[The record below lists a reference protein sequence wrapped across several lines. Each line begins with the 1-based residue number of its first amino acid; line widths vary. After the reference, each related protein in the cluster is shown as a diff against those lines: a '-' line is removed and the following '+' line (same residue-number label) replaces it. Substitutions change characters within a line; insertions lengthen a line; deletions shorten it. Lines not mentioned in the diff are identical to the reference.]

1 MHWRSPPATRSHFQ
15 NRRKMHHPPSV
26 VVITWAKRWVTRF
39 VTTAGPNIPLR
50 IFAHLAFSYMLH
62 LFLPYDGCFHIFFW
76 VLTIFE
82 NYFEFSKNQN
92 IDSFNHVKFNF
103 YFLNSNKTG
112 RSPRTRSIFNLWKHP
127 GRTESTAR
135 PRTNRSTARTLLTTL
150 PSMPRQSFHLRRRTF
165 FTKKFKFMA
174 HLSFLF

>member
-1 MHWRSPPATRSHFQ
+1 MVAKNALAKSPRNALTLPKSPKNASPTKRGRDHLSQALSDAVRHNSGSKYSASYFRASCFQLHAT
-15 NRRKMHHPPSV
+15 
-26 VVITWAKRWVTRF
+26 F
-39 VTTAGPNIPLR
+39 V
-50 IFAHLAFSYMLH
+50 FAIWWLFSQF
-62 LFLPYDGCFHIFFW
+62 LFLTK
-76 VLTIFE
+76 L
-82 NYFEFSKNQN
+82 FSKNQN